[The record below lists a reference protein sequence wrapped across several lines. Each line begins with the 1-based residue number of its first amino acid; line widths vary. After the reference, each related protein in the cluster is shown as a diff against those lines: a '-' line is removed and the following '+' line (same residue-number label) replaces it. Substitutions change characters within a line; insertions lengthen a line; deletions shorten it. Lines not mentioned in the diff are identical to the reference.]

1 MAAPTR
7 FEDLTLPH
15 RAAAFNLAYWIVGRR
30 DEADDVV
37 QDAFVRAFRGFS
49 GFKGDD
55 VRPWLLTIVR
65 NVALRAL
72 QNRKRSGNVISIDE
86 ALLPRDGRPQREFA
100 SDEPSP
106 EASLIAQGERETLLA
121 ALAEVAVVYREIL
134 VLREIEGLAYKD
146 IAEVVGVP
154 MGTVMS
160 RLARGR
166 DELRAALL
174 RRLERDEKNAV

>member
-7 FEDLTLPH
+7 FEDLALPH
-15 RAAAFNLAYWIVGRR
+15 RAAAFNLAYWLVGRR

-37 QDAFVRAFRGFS
+37 QDAYVRAFRGFG

-65 NVALRAL
+65 NVALRSL
-72 QNRKRSGNVISIDE
+72 QNRKRSGNVVSIDE
-86 ALLPRDGRPQREFA
+86 ALLPRDGRPAREFA
-100 SDEPSP
+100 SDEPSA
-106 EASLIAQGERETLLA
+106 ESGLIAQGERETLLA
-121 ALAEVAVVYREIL
+121 ALAEVSLVYREIV

-154 MGTVMS
+154 IGTVMS